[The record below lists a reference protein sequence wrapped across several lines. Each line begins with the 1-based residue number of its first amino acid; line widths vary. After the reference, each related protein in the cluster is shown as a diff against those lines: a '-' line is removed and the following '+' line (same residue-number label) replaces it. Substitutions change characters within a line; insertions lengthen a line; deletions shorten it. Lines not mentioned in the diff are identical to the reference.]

1 MSAQESAGRPASVPL
16 LDVARGNAPLRTEFV
31 AALENVLDSGRF
43 VFGPEVF
50 ELEKQMAEASHAKY
64 GISCASGSDALL
76 LALMAYEI
84 GPGDEVI
91 VPSFTFF
98 ATASAVWRLGA
109 KPVFADIDPVTF
121 NISPE
126 AIAAAITPNTKAIIP
141 VHLFGQAADMTA
153 INAIAAAHDLWVI
166 EDACQAVLAEY
177 DGEPVGAIGDV
188 GCYSFYPTKNLGGMG
203 DGGMLTTNDEEL
215 ANRLRLYRG
224 HGMEPR
230 YYHSVVG
237 INSRLDTFQ
246 AATLL
251 VKMNKL
257 AEWTEMRRENAA
269 RYNELFRAAGM
280 DECIILPAESADHKH
295 AWNQFTVR
303 VPQGSRD
310 HLRKH
315 LADHKIGS
323 EIYYPVPLHQQVCFA
338 NLADHGSLIETEK
351 AAKEVLSL
359 PIFPELTD
367 AEQRVVVESIEQYY
381 EAVNKKAVA

>member
-16 LDVARGNAPLRTEFV
+16 LDVARGNAPLHTEFV
-31 AALENVLDSGRF
+31 AALENVVSSGRF

-50 ELEKQMAEASHAKY
+50 ELEKQIAEASHAKY

-76 LALMAYEI
+76 LALMAYDI

-121 NISPE
+121 NIDPE
-126 AIAAAITPNTKAIIP
+126 AVAAAVTPNTKAIIP

-166 EDACQAVLAEY
+166 EDACQAILAEY
-177 DGEPVGAIGDV
+177 DGQPVGSIGHV
-188 GCYSFYPTKNLGGMG
+188 GCFSFYPTKNLGGMG
-203 DGGMLTTNDEEL
+203 DGGMLTTNDEEF
-215 ANRLRLYRG
+215 AAKLRLYRG

-251 VKMNKL
+251 VKMRKL
-257 AEWTEMRRENAA
+257 NEWTEMRRENAA
-269 RYNELFRAAGM
+269 RYGELFQAAGM
-280 DECIILPAESADHKH
+280 DECIILPSESADHKH
-295 AWNQFTVR
+295 AWNQYTIR
-303 VPQGSRD
+303 VPQGRRD
-310 HLRKH
+310 DLRKH
-315 LADHKIGS
+315 LADNKIGS

-338 NLADHGSLIETEK
+338 NMGEHAPLIETEK

-359 PIFPELTD
+359 PIFPELTA
-367 AEQRVVVESIEQYY
+367 AEQRVVVEAVEQFYV
-381 EAVNKKAVA
+381 AAHKKAVA